1 MKLLVG
7 IITKPQGIKGEIKL
21 KDLTDGQEATKN
33 LKEVFID
40 GVAYKIL
47 NMRYSG
53 EDLFLSL
60 RGIADRNMAETFR
73 GKEVYADKDQISKEE
88 GTFFIV
94 DVLGCTVVTDKGEE
108 IGKVVDITSSRTDVY
123 YVQGE
128 KGTAVF
134 PMIKDLSPIFD
145 IENKMITVNAERLA
159 EIVFYEN

>member
-1 MKLLVG
+1 
-7 IITKPQGIKGEIKL
+7 
-21 KDLTDGQEATKN
+21 
-33 LKEVFID
+33 
-40 GVAYKIL
+40 
-47 NMRYSG
+47 
-53 EDLFLSL
+53 
-60 RGIADRNMAETFR
+60 MAETFR
-73 GKEVYADKDQISKEE
+73 GKEVYADKDQICKEE

-128 KGTAVF
+128 KATAVF

-145 IENKMITVNAERLA
+145 IENKIITVNAERLA